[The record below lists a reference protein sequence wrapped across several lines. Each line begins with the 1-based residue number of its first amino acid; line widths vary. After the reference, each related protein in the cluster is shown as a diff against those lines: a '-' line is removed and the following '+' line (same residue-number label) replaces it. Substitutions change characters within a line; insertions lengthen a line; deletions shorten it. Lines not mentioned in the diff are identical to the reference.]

1 MISIWYRS
9 RHHMVGFVSPMF
21 TQAFVDFNTS
31 LCPTFSLNWL
41 ICITN
46 MCSLGGV
53 GEGAGEHGATQLSA
67 RLDVHCGRSLY
78 CARSSFPN
86 QMTELLLSLYWRIL
100 FPIFTVVVT
109 VTCSQLGTILNLPS
123 WQITVVGMLDTLRH
137 FCSVTQKCWYL

>member
-1 MISIWYRS
+1 
-9 RHHMVGFVSPMF
+9 MVGFVSPMF

-41 ICITN
+41 IFITN

-53 GEGAGEHGATQLSA
+53 DEGVEVNCTQLSA

-86 QMTELLLSLYWRIL
+86 EMTELLLSLYWRIL

-123 WQITVVGMLDTLRH
+123 WLITVLDMLNTFRH
-137 FCSVTQKCWYL
+137 FCSAADHPASNCTYCIS